1 MKTYFDSG
9 IGWLLLTASDDALQS
24 IRFLETKPNIY
35 NNTTN
40 KITKRVIGEL
50 TAYFNGTRNQF
61 SIKLEPEGS
70 DFQKSVWKQLLQI
83 PYGQTITYGELAEK
97 LGDPNKVR
105 AVGRANAQNPIP
117 VIIPCHRV
125 IGADNKLVGYAG
137 GISRKRYLLKHEGAL
152 LL

>member
-1 MKTYFDSG
+1 MKTYFDSK
-9 IGWLLLTASDDALQS
+9 IGWLLLTASNDALQS
-24 IRFLETKPNIY
+24 IRFLETEPNIY
-35 NNTTN
+35 NNTAN

-50 TAYFNGTRNQF
+50 TAYFEGTRNQF
-61 SIKLEPEGS
+61 TINLEPEGS